1 MKKSLIFR
9 VIVLIV
15 AFIVMPQ
22 ITWAQN
28 YEGERVR
35 IVNGKITWKG
45 STIEDAYTA
54 CQAGKFVFLYN
65 VNADKFVTASGN
77 YGVQGSLSQ
86 VGMRMKIHKPTPMY
100 QSTNNPN
107 TYNDARTMTDW
118 HYWNFDQHPMNN
130 PYQGNTYYSFETRID
145 NKRQGDYL
153 SPNGE
158 GADIYLDRH
167 YREITSGTFNSFP
180 YWRFITQSGD
190 ETGFTTYRIV
200 NRNDNANFS
209 NGPEYMGANG
219 NSVVFVDNSSTTG
232 LWRIVTEDD
241 YKEAMNILEWGEID
255 MDAFIKDCE
264 FIRNNKDSVYWEWAS
279 AYGALTEEAE
289 VDGVTKTLIGDG
301 PFFDENGRSIKNA
314 THWHLRGQQWMD
326 GGNTAFD
333 INSGMG
339 HEDQGKYFVAEIYN
353 ENNSLSQK
361 VMISDG
367 TPLKPGLY
375 KVTCQGFYDDGHGGS
390 TNDGKAYFVIERN
403 DGLTST
409 VSRIPLMPIA
419 KGGFSSSSH
428 SGIAA
433 GKYFMENP
441 DSYENPVF
449 VEVKH
454 GTTLTIRLETTSE
467 EGWAVMDNFRFY
479 ACGVMAMYNSED
491 WENKIYE
498 LEDANGN
505 KFSGNPYRAYEYPSK
520 YEYPATLYLQ
530 RTMTKDKWNTIILPV
545 NIDGAKI
552 RQSFGEDTKVSKLER
567 CTETRIIFSEPEDLW
582 TNGMEAGVPYIIK
595 PSKDPEV
602 AAGEYVKARVGNGD
616 QHEIYIWGPAYTILG
631 VTKTTEG
638 LDANGN
644 PAEIKPITVYT
655 PSGTPL
661 TMTGTFYADYA
672 NPEDSP
678 NPTNYEPTLGQSFLN
693 SNDAYIIYQGNM
705 YHLKNPKKIF
715 ATYCYLYSPKSSS
728 GGAKDMIFCIGDDGE
743 ATEIEGLTFMNEDM
757 EAGFVVVSSQ
767 DVIYNI
773 NGQRVDNNNLQ
784 KGIYIK
790 NGKKYVVR

>member
-9 VIVLIV
+9 VIVLIS

-22 ITWAQN
+22 ISWGQN
-28 YEGERVR
+28 YEGERVS

-54 CQAGKFVFLYN
+54 CEAGKFVFLYN

-86 VGMRMKIHKPTPMY
+86 VGMRMKIHKPNTMY
-100 QSTNNPN
+100 RSENNPN
-107 TYNDARTMTDW
+107 TYNDAGTMNDW
-118 HYWNFDQHPMNN
+118 QGWDFDQHQMSN
-130 PYQGNTYYSFETRID
+130 PYQGNTYYSLETRID

-153 SPNGE
+153 SSNGE
-158 GADIYLDRH
+158 RQDIYLDRH
-167 YREITSGTFNSFP
+167 YREISSGTYNSHP
-180 YWRFITQSGD
+180 YWRFAKRNSD
-190 ETGFTTYRIV
+190 EQGFTTYRII
-200 NRNDNANFS
+200 NRTEEANF
-209 NGPEYMGANG
+209 NGNNVYMGADG
-219 NSVVFVDNSSTTG
+219 NSLVFVGQNSDTN

-241 YKEAMNILEWGEID
+241 YIEAMNILEWGEID
-255 MDAFIKDCE
+255 MDAFIRDCE
-264 FIRNNKDSVYWEWAS
+264 FIRNNKDSVYWEWEAE
-279 AYGALTEEAE
+279 YGAGTVTTT
-289 VDGVTKTLIGDG
+289 VDGEEKTLIQDG
-301 PFFDENGRSIKNA
+301 PFVNNA

-326 GGNTAFD
+326 NGKTGNNET
-333 INSGMG
+333 
-339 HEDQGKYFVAEIYN
+339 EGKYFIAEIYN
-353 ENNSLSQK
+353 EKNSLSQEI
-361 VMISDG
+361 MISDG

-375 KVTCQGFYDDGHGGS
+375 KVTCQGFYDDGQGGN

-403 DGLTST
+403 GGGTST
-409 VSRIPLMPIA
+409 VSRIPLMPIG
-419 KGGFSSSSH
+419 KGGFSPSDDNRH
-428 SGIAA
+428 SGLAA
-433 GKYFMENP
+433 GKYFYNNQN
-441 DSYENPVF
+441 SYENPVF
-449 VEVKH
+449 VEVKN
-454 GTTLTIRLETTSE
+454 GTTLTIKLETTSE

-672 NPEDSP
+672 DSSLGQ
-678 NPTNYEPTLGQSFLN
+678 PTLNQNFLN

-705 YHLKNPKKIF
+705 YHLNKPKKIF

>member
-22 ITWAQN
+22 ISWAQD
-28 YEGERVR
+28 YEGTRVR

-45 STIEDAYTA
+45 STIEDAYAA
-54 CQAGKFVFLYN
+54 CEAGKFVFLYN
-65 VNADKFVTASGN
+65 VNEDKFVTASGN

-86 VGMRMKIHKPTPMY
+86 VGMRMKIHKPNPMY
-100 QSTNNPN
+100 QSTTNPN
-107 TYNDARTMTDW
+107 DYGVARTMEDW
-118 HYWNFDQHPMNN
+118 PNWNFDQNQMSN
-130 PYQGNTYYSFETRID
+130 PYRDHGNTYYTYYSFETRID

-180 YWRFITQSGD
+180 YWRFIAQSGD

-219 NSVVFVDNSSTTG
+219 NSVVFVNNSSTTG

-339 HEDQGKYFVAEIYN
+339 HENQGKYFVAEIYN

-375 KVTCQGFYDDGHGGS
+375 KVTCQGFYDDGHGGN

-491 WENKIYE
+491 WENRIYTFQ
-498 LEDANGN
+498 DATGHD
-505 KFSGNPYRAYEYPSK
+505 FTGYPYDAFEYPEK

-552 RQSFGEDTKVSKLER
+552 RQSFGDDTMVSKLEK
-567 CTETRIIFSEPEDLW
+567 CTDTRIIFSEPVDLW
-582 TNGMEAGVPYIIK
+582 TEGMQAGVPYIIK

-602 AAGEYVKARVGNGD
+602 PVGESVQARVGNGEA
-616 QHEIYIWGPAYTILG
+616 HTINIAGPAYTILG
-631 VTKTTEG
+631 VTKTNG
-638 LDANGN
+638 LPNIT
-644 PAEIKPITVYT
+644 PIKVTS
-655 PSGTPL
+655 PSGTQL

-672 NPEDSP
+672 DSSLGQ
-678 NPTNYEPTLGQSFLN
+678 PTLNQNFLN
-693 SNDAYIIYQGNM
+693 SYDAYIIYQGNM
-705 YHLKNPKKIF
+705 YHLNKPKKIF

>member
-1 MKKSLIFR
+1 MKKNLISRCF
-9 VIVLIV
+9 VLLV
-15 AFIVMPQ
+15 AFVALPQ
-22 ITWAQN
+22 MSWGQD

-54 CQAGKFVFLYN
+54 CEAGKFVFLYN

-86 VGMRMKIHKPTPMY
+86 VGMRMKIHKPNPMY

-107 TYNDARTMTDW
+107 TYNDARTMDQW
-118 HYWNFDQHPMNN
+118 QNWNFDQHPMNN

-180 YWRFITQSGD
+180 YWRFITQSG

-209 NGPEYMGANG
+209 NGNGPEYLGANG
-219 NSVVFVDNSSTTG
+219 NGVVFVNNSSNTG

-255 MDAFIKDCE
+255 MDAFIKDSE
-264 FIRNNKDSVYWEWAS
+264 FIRNNKDSVYWEWKA
-279 AYGALTEEAE
+279 AYGAPTVTAT
-289 VDGVTKTLIGDG
+289 VDGEEKTLIQDG
-301 PFFDENGRSIKNA
+301 PFIDRA

-326 GGNTAFD
+326 GGRTAFHL
-333 INSGMG
+333 NNGMG
-339 HEDQGKYFVAEIYN
+339 NEASGKYFVAEIYN
-353 ENNSLSQK
+353 ENNSLSQE

-375 KVTCQGFYDDGHGGS
+375 KVTCQGFYDDGNGGN

-403 DGLTST
+403 DGTTST
-409 VSRIPLMPIA
+409 VSRVPLMPIA

-428 SGIAA
+428 SGLAA
-433 GKYFMENP
+433 GQYFMENP
-441 DSYENPVF
+441 NSYENPVF
-449 VEVKH
+449 VEVKN
-454 GTTLTIRLETTSE
+454 GTTLTIKLETTSE

-491 WENKIYE
+491 WEYKEYTFQ
-498 LEDANGN
+498 DATGHP
-505 KFSGNPYRAYEYPSK
+505 FTGYPYDAFEYPEK

-552 RQSFGEDTKVSKLER
+552 RQSFGDDTKVSKLKE
-567 CTETRIIFSEPEDLW
+567 CTDTKIIFSEPADLW
-582 TNGMEAGVPYIIK
+582 TEGMEAGVPYIIK
-595 PSKDPEV
+595 PSKDPEIPV
-602 AAGEYVKARVGNGD
+602 GESIQARVGNGEA
-616 QHEIYIWGPAYTILG
+616 HTINIAGPAYTILG
-631 VTKTTEG
+631 VTKGAG
-638 LDANGN
+638 LPD
-644 PAEIKPITVYT
+644 ITPITVT
-655 PSGTPL
+655 SPSGIQL
-661 TMTGTFYADYA
+661 TMTGTFYA
-672 NPEDSP
+672 NQNQP
-678 NPTNYEPTLGQSFLN
+678 NATFMN
-693 SNDAYIIYQGNM
+693 SNDVYIIYKGTM
-705 YHLKNPKKIF
+705 YHVNSPKKIY
-715 ATYCYLYSPKSSS
+715 ATYCYLYSPKSSTGS
-728 GGAKDMIFCIGDDGE
+728 AKNMSFFVGDEEVTTG
-743 ATEIEGLTFMNEDM
+743 IVGLNAFAD
-757 EAGFVVVSSQ
+757 
-767 DVIYNI
+767 DVESPSAAIYNV
-773 NGQRVDNNNLQ
+773 NGQRINGNGLQ

-790 NGKKYVVR
+790 NGKKFVVK

>member
-1 MKKSLIFR
+1 MKKDLIIRAF
-9 VIVLIV
+9 ILLV
-15 AFIVMPQ
+15 AFVVLPQ
-22 ITWAQN
+22 ISWGQN
-28 YEGERVR
+28 YNGERVK

-54 CQAGKFVFLYN
+54 CEAGKFVFLYN

-77 YGVQGSLSQ
+77 YGVQGTLSQ
-86 VGMRMKIHKPTPMY
+86 VGMRMKIHKPNPMY
-100 QSTNNPN
+100 QSTSNPN
-107 TYNDARTMTDW
+107 TYNDARTMDQW
-118 HYWNFDQHPMNN
+118 HNWNFEQNQMSN
-130 PYQGNTYYSFETRID
+130 PYRVNGNTYYTYYSFETRID

-180 YWRFITQSGD
+180 YWRFITQSD
-190 ETGFTTYRIV
+190 ETGFNTYRIV
-200 NRNDNANFS
+200 NRNDKANFS
-209 NGPEYMGANG
+209 NGSEYLGANG
-219 NSVVFVDNSSTTG
+219 NGVVFVDNNNTTG

-241 YKEAMNILEWGEID
+241 YIEAMNILEWGEID
-255 MDAFIKDCE
+255 MDAFIKDSE
-264 FIRNNKDSVYWEWAS
+264 FIRNNKDSVYWEWKA
-279 AYGALTEEAE
+279 AYGAPTVTAT
-289 VDGVTKTLIGDG
+289 VDGEEKTLIQDG
-301 PFFDENGRSIKNA
+301 PFVNNA

-326 GGNTAFD
+326 GGRTAFHL
-333 INSGMG
+333 NNGMG
-339 HEDQGKYFVAEIYN
+339 NEASGKYFVAEIYN
-353 ENNSLSQK
+353 ENNSLSQE
-361 VMISDG
+361 VMISDK
-367 TPLKPGLY
+367 TPLKAGLY
-375 KVTCQGFYDDGHGGS
+375 KVTCQGFYDDGNGGN

-403 DGLTST
+403 DGTTST
-409 VSRIPLMPIA
+409 VSRVPLMPIA

-428 SGIAA
+428 SGLAA
-433 GKYFMENP
+433 GQYFIEHP

-449 VEVKH
+449 VEVKNDM
-454 GTTLTIRLETTSE
+454 TLTIRLETTSE

-498 LEDANGN
+498 LQDANGN
-505 KFSGNPYRAYEYPSK
+505 NFSGNPYRAYEYPAK

-552 RQSFGEDTKVSKLER
+552 RQSFGDDVKVSKLKE
-567 CTETRIIFSEPEDLW
+567 CTDTRIIFSEPADLW
-582 TNGMEAGVPYIIK
+582 TEGMEAGVPYIIK

-602 AAGEYVKARVGNGD
+602 AAGGYVKARVGNGD
-616 QHEIYIWGPAYTILG
+616 QHEIFIWGPAYTILG

-644 PAEIKPITVYT
+644 PAVIKPITVT
-655 PSGTPL
+655 SPSGIQL

-672 NPEDSP
+672 NPADSP

-693 SNDAYIIYQGNM
+693 SNDAYIIYQGKM
-705 YHLKNPKKIF
+705 YHLNKPKKLY
-715 ATYCYLYSPKSSS
+715 ATYCYLYSPKSST
-728 GGAKDMIFCIGDDGE
+728 GGAKEMKMYVGDEDVTT
-743 ATEIEGLTFMNEDM
+743 AIEGLSFYGE
-757 EAGFVVVSSQ
+757 EAVTSR

-773 NGQRVDNNNLQ
+773 SGQRIDNNGLQ

-790 NGKKYVVR
+790 NGKKFVVK

>member
-9 VIVLIV
+9 VIVLIS

-22 ITWAQN
+22 ISWGQN
-28 YEGERVR
+28 YEGERVS

-54 CQAGKFVFLYN
+54 CEAGKFVFLYN

-86 VGMRMKIHKPTPMY
+86 VGMRMKIHKPNPMY
-100 QSTNNPN
+100 RSTNNPN
-107 TYNDARTMTDW
+107 TYDDAANMNAW
-118 HYWNFDQHPMNN
+118 QSWNFESNQMSN
-130 PYQGNTYYSFETRID
+130 PYNGETYYSLETRID
-145 NKRQGDYL
+145 NKRQGEFL
-153 SPNGE
+153 SSNGE
-158 GADIYLDRH
+158 RQDIYLDRH
-167 YREITSGTFNSFP
+167 YREISSGTYNSHP
-180 YWRFITQSGD
+180 YWRFAKRNSD
-190 ETGFTTYRIV
+190 EEGFTTYRII
-200 NRNDNANFS
+200 NRTTEANF
-209 NGPEYMGANG
+209 NG
-219 NSVVFVDNSSTTG
+219 NNVYIGADGNSLVFVGQNSSTN

-255 MDAFIKDCE
+255 MDAFIRDSE

-279 AYGALTEEAE
+279 AYGARTVTTT
-289 VDGVTKTLIGDG
+289 VDGEEKTLIQDG
-301 PFFDENGRSIKNA
+301 PFENNA

-326 GGNTAFD
+326 GGQKGNNEAL
-333 INSGMG
+333 
-339 HEDQGKYFVAEIYN
+339 GKYFVAEIYN
-353 ENNSLSQK
+353 ENNSLSQE

-375 KVTCQGFYDDGHGGS
+375 KVTCQGFYDDGHGGN

-403 DGLTST
+403 DETTST
-409 VSRIPLMPIA
+409 VSRVPLMPIV

-433 GKYFMENP
+433 GKYFMEHP

-449 VEVKH
+449 VEVKN

-491 WENKIYE
+491 WENRIYTFQ
-498 LEDANGN
+498 DATGHD
-505 KFSGNPYRAYEYPSK
+505 FTGYPYDAYQYPEK

-552 RQSFGEDTKVSKLER
+552 RQSFGDDTMVSKLEK
-567 CTETRIIFSEPEDLW
+567 CTDTRIIFSEPVDLW
-582 TNGMEAGVPYIIK
+582 TEGMQAGVPYIIK

-602 AAGEYVKARVGNGD
+602 PVGESVQARVGNGEA
-616 QHEIYIWGPAYTILG
+616 HTINIAGPAYTILG
-631 VTKTTEG
+631 VTKTSG
-638 LDANGN
+638 LPD
-644 PAEIKPITVYT
+644 ITPITVT
-655 PSGTPL
+655 SPSGTQL

-672 NPEDSP
+672 DSSLGQ
-678 NPTNYEPTLGQSFLN
+678 PTLNQNFLN

-705 YHLKNPKKIF
+705 YHLNKPKKIF